1 VALLETPT
9 RDDQHTMPPSA
20 AEPRTRVSSQ
30 VSQSPPDAVP
40 PLIVLRRLPGAPP
53 PSRKRGRAGAILI
66 GLLSLLLIGGVAV
79 AVSLLLQAPTPS
91 GVPVPLAGT
100 GTVVSVRSQGASQLL
115 IRARGGNV
123 VTLAMAGKRLLT
135 QDGQALALPD
145 VRTGD
150 AVVVRT
156 GNVVVDTSQARTS
169 VRGIVAIGP
178 DPRGDTLTVQ
188 LTPTRTVLVDIK
200 PQTRI
205 NGQLPSVTSRMS
217 ILDSDQVRVVGILD
231 ERLDE
236 MTRAW
241 TIDRIGV

>member
-1 VALLETPT
+1 VAAVETPT
-9 RDDQHTMPPSA
+9 RDEHHTISPSA
-20 AEPRTRVSSQ
+20 AEPRTRVSSR
-30 VSQSPPDAVP
+30 VSQSSPDAVP
-40 PLIVLRRLPGAPP
+40 RLIVLRRLPGALP
-53 PSRKRGRAGAILI
+53 PSHKRGRAGAILI
-66 GLLSLLLIGGVAV
+66 GLLVLLLIGGVAL
-79 AVSLLLQAPTPS
+79 AASLLSQAPSPS
-91 GVPVPLAGT
+91 SAPVPPAGS
-100 GTVVSVRSQGASQLL
+100 GTVVSVRSQGAGQLL

-150 AVVVRT
+150 AVVVLT
-156 GNVVVDTSQARTS
+156 GHVVVDTSQARTS
-169 VRGIVAIGP
+169 AQGIVAIGP
-178 DPRGDTLTVQ
+178 DPDGDTLTVQ

-200 PQTRI
+200 SQTRI

-217 ILDSDQVRVVGILD
+217 ILDSDQVRLVGILD